1 VTGTIVELE
10 PTTRS
15 GVIRSEDGSRVVFHG
30 PAIGGEFNT
39 LSVGGRV
46 RFDYDRTW
54 SEVTA
59 VHVLVETVLPD
70 APLDLRYMG
79 FDQAK
84 DVRRYRF
91 DAILGGKLKRRF
103 VVVADMALFRK
114 HHIAVQDG
122 PTLCLHK
129 LMSGL
134 ETAPESSRYELGNDD
149 LLAHAEA
156 QATAASRKPRPK
168 GLTGRPRNGAAS
180 HSPWGRPPESR

>member
-1 VTGTIVELE
+1 MTGTIVELE

-15 GVIRSEDGSRVVFHG
+15 GVIRSEDGSRVVFRG
-30 PAIGGEFNT
+30 PAIGGEFDT

-59 VHVLVETVLPD
+59 VHVLVETILPD

-134 ETAPESSRYELGNDD
+134 ETAPESSCYELGNDD

-168 GLTGRPRNGAAS
+168 GLTGRARNGAAS